1 MFVGWK
7 HLHLHNALW
16 LPKFFQIHYLI
27 YPHKTVLPLP
37 PGIIIPIVKLRKE
50 KQKGFKKL
58 AEDHT
63 VIK

>member
-1 MFVGWK
+1 MASK
-7 HLHLHNALW
+7 ILSNTLPHL
-16 LPKFFQIHYLI
+16 
-27 YPHKTVLPLP
+27 PHKTVLPLP